1 MAITKSEKIWY
12 NGKFIHW
19 DEAVVHVASHVISN
33 ASCLFEGIRCY
44 ATPQGPAIFRLRDH
58 VERLMNSCKIYRVDL
73 PYSLEDLQQGLIEL
87 VRVNRMQHCYLRPIV
102 LRGFGGVG
110 VNPFE
115 SPLEVYLICWE
126 WGKYLGDQALEE
138 GVDVCVSSWNR
149 MAPNTLPSMAKV
161 SANYM
166 NSQLIKME
174 ALQHGYAEGIAL
186 DSFGY
191 VSEGSGENIFVVKEG
206 KIFTPP
212 ITSCVLPGITRNTVM
227 TLAGDLEIP
236 VIEQVLAREF
246 LYLADEVFFTGTA
259 AEITPIRSIDRIN
272 IGNARPGPITHE
284 LQDRFF
290 AIVHGKAEDRYGWRT
305 HC

>member
-1 MAITKSEKIWY
+1 MAISKSEKIWY
-12 NGKFIHW
+12 NGKFINW

-33 ASCLFEGIRCY
+33 ASCLFEGARCY

-58 VERLMNSCKIYRVDL
+58 LERLMNSCKIYRADL
-73 PYSLEDLQQGLIEL
+73 PYSLEDLQQALIEL
-87 VRVNRMQHCYLRPIV
+87 VRVNRMQHCYLRPLV

-126 WGKYLGDQALEE
+126 WGKYLGEQALEE

-149 MAPNTLPSMAKV
+149 MAPNTLPAMAKV
-161 SANYM
+161 AANYM

-186 DSFGY
+186 DIFGY

-206 KIFTPP
+206 KVFTPP
-212 ITSCVLPGITRNTVM
+212 ITSSVLPGITRNTVI
-227 TLAGDLEIP
+227 TLAKDLEIP
-236 VIEQVLAREF
+236 VFEQVLAREF

-259 AEITPIRSIDRIN
+259 AEITPIRSIDRIM
-272 IGNARPGPITHE
+272 IGNARRGPITRE
-284 LQDRFF
+284 LQERFF

-305 HC
+305 YC